1 MCLDVFVWQ
10 FYSCFS
16 FSRYE
21 SHYAIPLGRK
31 KGAKLVGFLCCRC
44 DYRINV
50 FGGKS
55 ALGEFFPFFLRPKP
69 KKVNWIRRGRNIRR
83 KKWKHERLLLKW
95 HLASM
100 NSLWLG
106 GSMVHKS
113 TKFYPPLNVAQ
124 PIWTNILWFFAAC
137 ISSRPG
143 QSGRCDGYILEGK
156 ELEFYIKKIRAKK
169 SK

>member
-113 TKFYPPLNVAQ
+113 TKFYSPTQRGTAYLNKYSLVFCS
-124 PIWTNILWFFAAC
+124 LHFFKTWPKW
-137 ISSRPG
+137 SMRWLHFRR
-143 QSGRCDGYILEGK
+143 QRTWVLHQEN
-156 ELEFYIKKIRAKK
+156 
-169 SK
+169 